1 MRYAYLI
8 KILQRCDLFYWRV
21 GTTTFFDFR
30 LLVLFASRS
39 PFMINGVIHAQWMW
53 KSENATGKWEFMF
66 HGETKSEP
74 VNCNLNIYASW
85 RVRIKITTTTLV
97 NDVKKNEK
105 KAGLHVWQLL
115 YFRTRARS
123 FYFNEDCENYGHP
136 VFRKWISFF
145 LVLETACINLGNN
158 HAGN

>member
-1 MRYAYLI
+1 MRSFLLTRWNHHVLRLPAI
-8 KILQRCDLFYWRV
+8 GFVRV
-21 GTTTFFDFR
+21 SFTIYDQWSNSYVMNVEKRERDRQVGIY
-30 LLVLFASRS
+30 VSRE
-39 PFMINGVIHAQWMW
+39 G
-53 KSENATGKWEFMF
+53 
-66 HGETKSEP
+66 TKSEP

-85 RVRIKITTTTLV
+85 RIRIKITPTTLG

-105 KAGLHVWQLL
+105 KAGLHVWELL
-115 YFRTRARS
+115 YFRTRALS

>member
-1 MRYAYLI
+1 MRSFLLTRWNHHVLRLPVI
-8 KILQRCDLFYWRV
+8 GFVRV
-21 GTTTFFDFR
+21 S
-30 LLVLFASRS
+30 FAIYDQWSNSYVMNVEKREHDRQVGIYVSR
-39 PFMINGVIHAQWMW
+39 G
-53 KSENATGKWEFMF
+53 
-66 HGETKSEP
+66 TKSEP

-85 RVRIKITTTTLV
+85 RVQIKITPTMLR
-97 NDVKKNEK
+97 NDIKKNEK
-105 KAGLHVWQLL
+105 KAGLHVWELL

-158 HAGN
+158 HAVN